1 MGWGRISVEEG
12 GKGMRTL
19 MVAIFLGMIAVAGI
33 AQAVEPVLIGRVAYI
48 EGGVLRYVPAE
59 DDWVATVED
68 SPLRVDDILYTEGG
82 GRAEFIFPN
91 NAWVRIGGNTGVE
104 VVTLRRDLTGLYVD
118 GGTVRIYNRA
128 QDALVRVDTRVGYLA
143 VEPGDVVDLYVG
155 DREIQVIALEGS
167 PNFFFAPTPREE
179 IRYEVFSD
187 GPALFIDET
196 AVEAGEPLV
205 DREWDDWNYRR
216 DTLWAQ
222 RRSVRSAHLPEAFQT
237 DAHVFEEHGRWER
250 VYYRNSYVWCWTPAR
265 VDVTWRP
272 FTVGRW
278 TTYYEENVW
287 VPYEPWGWVTHHY
300 GHWIHVENRWWW
312 TPYISVDV
320 VTPGVDV
327 RVNVGVPPPPDYY
340 FYWHPG
346 RVAWIHSE
354 VHVGWFPLAPWEPY
368 YGWHPWYGNTVVV
381 NTANI
386 TNININIANYS
397 YFSNAVIVNY
407 DRFYNVPYGNNY
419 IQHNVVNITNINQ
432 TTIINNYRPA
442 PVIHKTVI
450 KNVNV
455 FKNQYNFSDRTV
467 VYKPHHSVVEKAHF
481 AKSDFGKRG
490 FVSTADYRQKMEKAQ
505 RAEPRKMTDP
515 NKRLAGLAASN
526 KLVKPDEVKKPVN
539 QVKFQQGEHKLRAEK
554 PKLHDEERHTAR
566 QLKKA
571 SLEGEA
577 KREERERKTDRDTE
591 TVGRPTP
598 GAKADT
604 ELGRPRDR
612 GERGTKIEREGDIKR
627 PTDERVRGEGR
638 RLRPDREQRPED
650 LGGAR
655 GSERPERRALEER
668 QRGSREQLG
677 KTGPPRREEME
688 PKGGRKG
695 ERIEEGGPAQRRK
708 TGEEKLRRPEE
719 PPQEK
724 RVTDRPRE
732 ERPGGGERRDRTQGE
747 LKPGTP
753 QSEEKSRGGARVG
766 RGEELKPGEAR
777 RAHPGQQEGPSVGR
791 ERPKK
796 ETQPGQDRELTNKQ
810 RQSQERRPQQE
821 RLHQGPE
828 QRQIQREQLQPQQHE
843 RQRERQGRQEQQRQ
857 LEQRRPEPKAEHMR
871 QQNEQQRQPQRQQ
884 KIHEQEQR
892 QTRQERQGIQNQGQM
907 EREKQR
913 HMPQEQAQQQRQL
926 QQPQTHRGAAQGQQ
940 GQEEGQKKEKKQAGE
955 QPQ

>member
-1 MGWGRISVEEG
+1 
-12 GKGMRTL
+12 MRTL
-19 MVAIFLGMIAVAGI
+19 MVAIFLGMIPVAGI
-33 AQAVEPVLIGRVAYI
+33 AQAEEPILIGRVAHT
-48 EGGVLRYVPAE
+48 EGGVLRYVAAE

-68 SPLRVDDILYTEGG
+68 SPLRVDDILYTEGE

-91 NAWVRIGGNTGVE
+91 NAWVRIAENTGVE

-128 QDALVRVDTRVGYLA
+128 QDALIRVDTRLGYLA

-155 DREIQVIALEGS
+155 DKEIQVIALEGS
-167 PNFFFAPTPREE
+167 PNFFFAPTAREE

-196 AVEAGEPLV
+196 AVVAGEPLV

-265 VDVTWRP
+265 VAVTWRP

-287 VPYEPWGWVTHHY
+287 IPYEPWGWVTHHY

-312 TPYISVDV
+312 TPYVSVDV

-340 FYWHPG
+340 FHWHPG

-354 VHVGWFPLAPWEPY
+354 AHVGWFPLAPWEPY
-368 YGWHPWYGNTVVV
+368 YGWRPWYGNTVVV

-386 TNININIANYS
+386 ANININIANYS
-397 YFSNAVIVNY
+397 YFSNAVIVNH
-407 DRFYNVPYGNNY
+407 DRFYNVPYRNNY

-432 TTIINNYRPA
+432 TTTINNYRPA

-467 VYKPHHSVVEKAHF
+467 VYKPHHSVVKKAHF
-481 AKSDFGKRG
+481 AKNDFAKRG
-490 FVSTADYRQKMEKAQ
+490 FVSTADYRLKIEKAQ
-505 RAEPRKMTDP
+505 RAKPRKMTDP
-515 NKRLAGLAASN
+515 NKKLAGLAASN

-539 QVKFQQGEHKLRAEK
+539 QVKFQQAEHKLRADR

-571 SLEGEA
+571 SLEGGVR
-577 KREERERKTDRDTE
+577 REERKRKIGRDRE
-591 TVGRPTP
+591 TTGRPIP
-598 GAKADT
+598 GAKSDT
-604 ELGRPRDR
+604 ELGRSRDR
-612 GERGTKIEREGDIKR
+612 GDKGATVEKEGDVKK
-627 PTDERVRGEGR
+627 PSEERIRGEGR
-638 RLRPDREQRPED
+638 RMRPDRKQQSED

-655 GSERPERRALEER
+655 GSRRPERPSLEER
-668 QRGSREQLG
+668 QKGTREQLG
-677 KTGPPRREEME
+677 KTGPSRREEMK
-688 PKGGRKG
+688 PKGGRTG
-695 ERIEEGGPAQRRK
+695 ERVEEGVSPQRK
-708 TGEEKLRRPEE
+708 TGEEKLRRSEE
-719 PPQEK
+719 PAQEK
-724 RVTDRPRE
+724 KVTDRPRE
-732 ERPGGGERRDRTQGE
+732 KRPGGVERRDQTQRE
-747 LKPGTP
+747 LQPGAG

-766 RGEELKPGEAR
+766 RGQELKPGETR
-777 RAHPGQQEGPSVGR
+777 RSLPGQQGGPSVGR

-796 ETQPGQDRELTNKQ
+796 ENQPRQDHELTNRQ
-810 RQSQERRPQQE
+810 RQSQERKPQQE
-821 RLHQGPE
+821 RLQQGPE
-828 QRQIQREQLQPQQHE
+828 ERQIRREQLQPQKHD
-843 RQRERQGRQEQQRQ
+843 RQREGQGRQEQQRQ
-857 LEQRRPEPKAEHMR
+857 LEQRRPDHQAQHMR
-871 QQNEQQRQPQRQQ
+871 QQASPQTQLQRQQ
-884 KIHEQEQR
+884 KLQEQHQR
-892 QTRQERQGIQNQGQM
+892 QTRQERQQIQSQGQM
-907 EREKQR
+907 EKQQQR
-913 HMPQEQAQQQRQL
+913 HMRQEQGQQQRQL
-926 QQPQTHRGAAQGQQ
+926 QQPQTHRGASHGQR
-940 GQEEGQKKEKKQAGE
+940 GQEEGQKKKKKQAGE